1 MKNAGEGRYI
11 SRSFPNMISPS
22 YHHKTVVIYYSVAR
36 REWFG
41 AMVLSTCPITNDGD
55 TGTENEQ

>member
-1 MKNAGEGRYI
+1 
-11 SRSFPNMISPS
+11 MISPS

-55 TGTENEQ
+55 TGTENEE